1 MGDGRDDPPYRLPMV
16 AATTMGNRNREVSWA
31 YSSDH
36 GEMVAIEDRLATISP

>member
-1 MGDGRDDPPYRLPMV
+1 MSIGAMG
-16 AATTMGNRNREVSWA
+16 ARNREVSCP